1 MLNRI
6 QAQFDHLAETY
17 FDGFDYD
24 LAERKLGYLMA
35 LDLNL
40 DMCSASLRLTKTAVE
55 ATINDKDACHLIKM
69 LIVANASLQM

>member
-1 MLNRI
+1 M
-6 QAQFDHLAETY
+6 QFDHLAEAY
-17 FDGFDYD
+17 FDGFDHD
-24 LAERKLGYLMA
+24 LAERELGYLMA

-69 LIVANASLQM
+69 LIVANASLQT